1 MSKEQKFEDAMAR
14 LEVIVEEL
22 ESGEVQLDEM
32 LKKYE
37 EGTKLI
43 KFCLEKLEKAE
54 KQIKVL
60 TGNKESGFN
69 LQDFEE

>member
-1 MSKEQKFEDAMAR
+1 MSKQQKFEDAMAR
-14 LEVIVEEL
+14 LELIVDEL
-22 ESGEVQLDEM
+22 ESGEIQLDEM

-37 EGTKLI
+37 EGTRLI

-54 KQIKVL
+54 QQIKVL
-60 TGNKESGFN
+60 TGDKEKGFN

>member
-1 MSKEQKFEDAMAR
+1 MSKQQKFEDAMAR
-14 LEVIVEEL
+14 LELIVDEL
-22 ESGEVQLDEM
+22 ESGDIQLDDM

-37 EGTKLI
+37 EGTRLI

-54 KQIKVL
+54 QQIKVL
-60 TGNKESGFN
+60 TGDKEKGFN